1 MREHGWSSTAQ
12 RHLNLSGVN
21 CFPMATTVKQW
32 DEAWSRLIEARQKLQ
47 SFESNYA
54 IVRHIL
60 ILDNTKPGDTI
71 SLDYG
76 FGEQAPPNEVLKA
89 LENFNKALR
98 REDGVFRQ
106 LRKSDIPAVEAKRKF
121 E

>member
-1 MREHGWSSTAQ
+1 
-12 RHLNLSGVN
+12 
-21 CFPMATTVKQW
+21 MATSVERW
-32 DEAWSRLIEARQKLQ
+32 EELWSRLIEARKKLQ
-47 SFESNYA
+47 SFEHTSA

-60 ILDNTKPGDTI
+60 ILDNTKPGDAI

-76 FGEQAPPNEVLKA
+76 FGEQVPPVEVLKA

-98 REDGVFRQ
+98 LEDSVFRQ
-106 LRKSDIPAVEAKRKF
+106 LRKSDMAAVTARRKF

>member
-1 MREHGWSSTAQ
+1 
-12 RHLNLSGVN
+12 
-21 CFPMATTVKQW
+21 MATTVKQW
-32 DEAWSRLIEARQKLQ
+32 EEAWGRLIEAREKLQ
-47 SFESNYA
+47 SFEPNYA

-71 SLDYG
+71 SLDHG
-76 FGEQAPPNEVLKA
+76 FGEPSPPIEVRKA

-106 LRKSDIPAVEAKRKF
+106 LRKSDMAAVAARRKF

>member
-1 MREHGWSSTAQ
+1 MAKTAKHWEEVWSQ
-12 RHLNLSGVN
+12 LV
-21 CFPMATTVKQW
+21 
-32 DEAWSRLIEARQKLQ
+32 EARKKLQ
-47 SFESNYA
+47 SFEHSFA

-60 ILDNTKPGDTI
+60 ILDNIKPGDTI

-76 FGEQAPPNEVLKA
+76 FGEQVPTSEVLKA

-106 LRKSDIPAVEAKRKF
+106 LRKSDIDAVAARRKF